1 MHLARVITITALFVA
16 LLGSGGLLLL
26 YAMASNS
33 AIGLAGAALCFWT
46 AYCVFKAEVP
56 KGEP

>member
-1 MHLARVITITALFVA
+1 MQLARVITLTALFVV

-33 AIGLAGAALCFWT
+33 AIGLAGAVLCFWT

-56 KGEP
+56 